1 MRPTGSQQAKVRGCL
16 GNDPQENVG
25 RHCLHDTV
33 SSCNHPLR
41 NSVRQSLPARACS
54 CSASLQE
61 VQAGYT
67 G

>member
-1 MRPTGSQQAKVRGCL
+1 MTLKKMWGGIAYMTLSPAATIL
-16 GNDPQENVG
+16 
-25 RHCLHDTV
+25 
-33 SSCNHPLR
+33 LR

-67 G
+67 V